1 MVPNKW
7 AIIFSQTN
15 KPVSLTA
22 FFLHGTYS
30 VFLPAHNLYQIKMKN
45 MKKLILGVALLI
57 STVTIAQN
65 SLFSNVSTTDQ
76 YTGYRSVVDSDNDG
90 VYEIRNRQ
98 FVVKFK
104 LKTLTTGE
112 GYSILAI
119 VDKGDNKGK
128 TSTIDVVE
136 GNYTCKG
143 YPYESLVRNKSKK
156 EGIAAIGD
164 YIFFL
169 EGVSDDGTSYTTID
183 EVYIKEGASGRN
195 NANKPEKKKV
205 SFKDKM
211 KALKNASTSGTISAN
226 YGAEHKALES
236 QNLRKLITDY
246 LVAMKTKQDARTSKE
261 KQSDKNISNAKG
273 AIVLKAKE
281 TKDAEKAKRDAEWA
295 EAKRYNDSIKATP
308 EHQDLERRKRQNE
321 ANYQSRNGGSQTQGK
336 VTIYNKTGKDIYIY
350 QDGSRNGTRIN
361 VNSSTKVD
369 CSSNYTYKFDSNSGG
384 SGSTC
389 YSANSGCG
397 NTVTVK

>member
-1 MVPNKW
+1 
-7 AIIFSQTN
+7 
-15 KPVSLTA
+15 
-22 FFLHGTYS
+22 
-30 VFLPAHNLYQIKMKN
+30 MKN
-45 MKKLILGVALLI
+45 TKKLILGIVTLFVT
-57 STVTIAQN
+57 TVTIAQN
-65 SLFSNVSTTDQ
+65 SLFSNISTTDQ

-90 VYEIRNRQ
+90 VYEIRDRQ

-112 GYSILAI
+112 GYSISAI
-119 VDKGDNKGK
+119 VDKGSNKGK

-143 YPYESLVRNKSKK
+143 YPYESLIINKSNK
-156 EGIAAIGD
+156 EGIVAIGD
-164 YIFFL
+164 YMFFL
-169 EGVSDDGTSYTTID
+169 KGVSDDGTSYTSID
-183 EVYIKEGASGRN
+183 EVYIKDGASGGN
-195 NANKPEKKKV
+195 NSDKPEKKKI
-205 SFKDKM
+205 SFKEKM
-211 KALKNASTSGTISAN
+211 KALKNASTSGAISAN
-226 YGAEHKALES
+226 YGSEHKALES

-246 LVAMKTKQDARTSKE
+246 LVAMKAKQDARTSKE
-261 KQSDKNISNAKG
+261 KQSDKNISNSRD

-281 TKDAEKAKRDAEWA
+281 AKDAEKAKSDAEWA

-321 ANYQSRNGGSQTQGK
+321 ANYQSRNGGTQGK

-397 NTVTVK
+397 NTVSVK

>member
-1 MVPNKW
+1 
-7 AIIFSQTN
+7 
-15 KPVSLTA
+15 
-22 FFLHGTYS
+22 
-30 VFLPAHNLYQIKMKN
+30 MKN
-45 MKKLILGVALLI
+45 TKKLILGIVTLFVT
-57 STVTIAQN
+57 TVTIAQN
-65 SLFSNVSTTDQ
+65 SLFSNISTTDQ

-90 VYEIRNRQ
+90 VYEIRDRQ

-112 GYSILAI
+112 GYSVLAI
-119 VDKGDNKGK
+119 VDKGNNKGK

-136 GNYTCKG
+136 GNFTCKG
-143 YPYESLVRNKSKK
+143 YPYESLIKDKSKN
-156 EGIAAIGD
+156 EGIVAIGD

-169 EGVSDDGTSYTTID
+169 KGVSDDGTSYTDID
-183 EVYIKEGASGRN
+183 EVYIKEGASGGN
-195 NANKPEKKKV
+195 NSDKPKKKKL
-205 SFKDKM
+205 SFKEKM
-211 KALKNASTSGTISAN
+211 QALKNASTPGATSAN
-226 YGAEHKALES
+226 YGSEHKALES

-246 LVAMKTKQDARTSKE
+246 LVAMKAKQDARTAKE
-261 KQSDKNISNAKG
+261 KQSDKNILDAKE
-273 AIVLKAKE
+273 AIALKAKE
-281 TKDAEKAKRDAEWA
+281 KRDAEKAKNDAEWA

-321 ANYQSRNGGSQTQGK
+321 ANYQSRNGGTQGK

-397 NTVTVK
+397 STVTVK